1 MAQISLDHMFAE
13 RDVLNANIVKAIN
26 DAAKAWGL
34 ECLRYEIRD
43 ITPPPAI
50 SAAMEMQVG
59 VPVLHV

>member
-1 MAQISLDHMFAE
+1 MFAE